1 MSAKQVGK
9 KIDIK
14 KKTIDK
20 KLIVKEICDAAK
32 LYKENLV
39 GKKFIYVFDG
49 RYIEVLFKRK
59 NYRHLTGVECNMSAE
74 DFYKNALKNRLRANQ
89 IYFSKNHPYDLCKKK
104 LKHLTD
110 VSNLATGE
118 SFMLEE
124 IVTSTKTYKFGTTDL
139 DFSLCMDREYDHQG
153 NAVGECYIV
162 ESLRDGDEISKSKAA
177 YEVTHILSK
186 SNTAAKYT
194 DVLFVDKDETLNT
207 LPADVLLMIDESLLK
222 TPLRTTMLKMENKLK
237 A

>member
-59 NYRHLTGVECNMSAE
+59 NYRHLTGVECNMSAR
-74 DFYKNALKNRLRANQ
+74 FL
-89 IYFSKNHPYDLCKKK
+89 
-104 LKHLTD
+104 
-110 VSNLATGE
+110 
-118 SFMLEE
+118 
-124 IVTSTKTYKFGTTDL
+124 
-139 DFSLCMDREYDHQG
+139 
-153 NAVGECYIV
+153 
-162 ESLRDGDEISKSKAA
+162 
-177 YEVTHILSK
+177 
-186 SNTAAKYT
+186 
-194 DVLFVDKDETLNT
+194 
-207 LPADVLLMIDESLLK
+207 
-222 TPLRTTMLKMENKLK
+222 
-237 A
+237 